1 MSNLNGG
8 NVRSLMEAYN
18 SIYEQ
23 PQEETLTEEQ
33 VWEEVEAW
41 VNSLIEEGY
50 DLSQFTWE
58 EVFQAY
64 VDGFEQLDEQGRPSG
79 PARRAALQ
87 QRTADA
93 AAVKAAELKAGGG
106 QTAVNSALTQR
117 YGGRMPSQRQLA
129 RHSSGALTA
138 NRVAATG
145 RENLFR
151 GGGGEAAMRDKG
163 LTRQQVMAQ
172 GVKNMEAKPTA
183 ASGTQRP
190 APAAA
195 TPPKDVIVKAAK
207 GGVPGTLNK
216 TTGKWTA
223 SAPATPAP
231 TGTKPTTPAGSAVAD
246 QTPAAPAKRPSILSG
261 LDDLKKMRQA
271 SQIRQ
276 QTGAPNVTSD
286 MIGDKSVKAPTTPRP
301 QLSARAQA
309 LKAGGPKLGPR
320 GM

>member
-58 EVFQAY
+58 EVFQVY
-64 VDGFEQLDEQGRPSG
+64 VDGFEQLDEQGQRGSGMRNAPSD
-79 PARRAALQ
+79 RFQ
-87 QRTADA
+87 QQLSGVGSFFRGLGSQGTM
-93 AAVKAAELKAGGG
+93 
-106 QTAVNSALTQR
+106 Q
-117 YGGRMPSQRQLA
+117 GGRSRFNNRRPQPTTP
-129 RHSSGALTA
+129 TA
-138 NRVAATG
+138 NPAATS
-145 RENLFR
+145 RP
-151 GGGGEAAMRDKG
+151 
-163 LTRQQVMAQ
+163 V
-172 GVKNMEAKPTA
+172 PTA

-190 APAAA
+190 TAPVA
-195 TPPKDVIVKAAK
+195 TSTPK
-207 GGVPGTLNK
+207 
-216 TTGKWTA
+216 
-223 SAPATPAP
+223 P
-231 TGTKPTTPAGSAVAD
+231 TDTKPTTPAGGAVAD

>member
-23 PQEETLTEEQ
+23 PQEEMLTEEQ
-33 VWEEVEAW
+33 IIVNEFCESWFQQCIDEDVDFSQYSDDVILEAMCEAFGQEMGTPTKPSVFAGIGSW
-41 VNSLIEEGY
+41 FNKNVQAWKDRGVSGKVGLNQKPTQPAAQSTQQPTTKPTQQGVGADRRRFRGSGY
-50 DLSQFTWE
+50 
-58 EVFQAY
+58 
-64 VDGFEQLDEQGRPSG
+64 
-79 PARRAALQ
+79 
-87 QRTADA
+87 
-93 AAVKAAELKAGGG
+93 
-106 QTAVNSALTQR
+106 
-117 YGGRMPSQRQLA
+117 RQPTPTP
-129 RHSSGALTA
+129 TA
-138 NRVAATG
+138 N
-145 RENLFR
+145 
-151 GGGGEAAMRDKG
+151 
-163 LTRQQVMAQ
+163 
-172 GVKNMEAKPTA
+172 PTP

-190 APAAA
+190 TAPVA
-195 TPPKDVIVKAAK
+195 TSTPK
-207 GGVPGTLNK
+207 
-216 TTGKWTA
+216 
-223 SAPATPAP
+223 P
-231 TGTKPTTPAGSAVAD
+231 TDTKPTTPAGGAVAD

>member
-33 VWEEVEAW
+33 IWEEVEAW

-64 VDGFEQLDEQGRPSG
+64 VDGFEQLDEQGQRGSGMRNAPSD
-79 PARRAALQ
+79 RFQ
-87 QRTADA
+87 QQLSGVGSFFRGLGSQGTM
-93 AAVKAAELKAGGG
+93 
-106 QTAVNSALTQR
+106 Q
-117 YGGRMPSQRQLA
+117 GGRSRFNNRKPTTTQPA
-129 RHSSGALTA
+129 A
-138 NRVAATG
+138 NPAAT
-145 RENLFR
+145 
-151 GGGGEAAMRDKG
+151 
-163 LTRQQVMAQ
+163 
-172 GVKNMEAKPTA
+172 
-183 ASGTQRP
+183 SRP

-195 TPPKDVIVKAAK
+195 APPKDVIVKAAK

-223 SAPATPAP
+223 SAPAAAAPTKPSAPLADKVTPA
-231 TGTKPTTPAGSAVAD
+231 TKPTTSYAGATGVKPVGTPIQGGVKPVAG
-246 QTPAAPAKRPSILSG
+246 APT
-261 LDDLKKMRQA
+261 QA
-271 SQIRQ
+271 SLSTAKPEEKANILGNKASELAALQAKAKADTMARRQ
-276 QTGAPNVTSD
+276 
-286 MIGDKSVKAPTTPRP
+286 TTQRP
-301 QLSARAQA
+301 M
-309 LKAGGPKLGPR
+309 GPR